1 MHERVDREFLI
12 QTNITFM
19 GEVAN
24 RHERRPAPS
33 RGVSHA
39 SEGCAKGRKVKKVL
53 ENVYEFAFD
62 VLIVQKVL

>member
-24 RHERRPAPS
+24 RHERRPAPF
-33 RGVSHA
+33 R
-39 SEGCAKGRKVKKVL
+39 GCAKGRKVKKVL